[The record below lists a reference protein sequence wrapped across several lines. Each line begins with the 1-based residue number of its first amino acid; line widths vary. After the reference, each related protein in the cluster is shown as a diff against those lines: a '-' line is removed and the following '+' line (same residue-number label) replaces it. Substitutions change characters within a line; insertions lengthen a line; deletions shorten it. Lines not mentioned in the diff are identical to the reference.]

1 MNSIV
6 FFQFGLNETN
16 ELMFYITFENLMIAP
31 NKFFYIDD
39 LNFKIYINDGN
50 YDELHR
56 KSIYLEDYIPDEDL
70 LNWKKYKGLK
80 TCGFKINKKL
90 SKELIKYWDNTF
102 IEYFDIKFKTDYDS
116 IDIIQKLETQD
127 SSLFNIF
134 RSGSDIFS
142 LSMKSLDL
150 FKKCQVNMPRVFGSN
165 PRKPKI
171 IERLQGQG
179 GQNLGSKPAKTFDVI
194 TPRQNQK
201 ITSSGAIVRLQA
213 FDEDLVQTENG
224 SYTINYDSNVIF
236 FNSNPVNV
244 PLNQSVTVYWKN
256 FAYTGGISFSEFEI
270 ILLNTNVKRTVRILK
285 G

>member
-6 FFQFGLNETN
+6 FFQYGLNETN
-16 ELMFYITFENLMIAP
+16 ELIFSITFENLMIAP
-31 NKFFYIDD
+31 NKFFYIHDID
-39 LNFKIYINDGN
+39 IKIYINDGVQ
-50 YDELHR
+50 DRLH
-56 KSIYLEDYIPDEDL
+56 KNQVNIKGYVPSEDL
-70 LNWKKYKGLK
+70 NNWEKYKGLK
-80 TCGFKINKKL
+80 TCSFKINKEL
-90 SKELIKYWDNTF
+90 SKEIIKYWDNIF
-102 IEYFDIKFKTDYDS
+102 VESIYIIFKTDYDS

-127 SSLFNIF
+127 NSLFTIGRN
-134 RSGSDIFS
+134 GSDTFA
-142 LSMKSLDL
+142 LYAKDYDL
-150 FKKCQVNMPRVFGSN
+150 FRKWQVNMPRVFGSN
-165 PRKPKI
+165 SRKPKI

-179 GQNLGSKPAKTFDVI
+179 GQNLGPKPAKTFDVI
-194 TPRQNQK
+194 TPRQNQR

>member
-6 FFQFGLNETN
+6 FFQYGLNETN
-16 ELMFYITFENLMIAP
+16 ELIFSITFENLMIAP
-31 NKFFYIDD
+31 NKFFYIHDID
-39 LNFKIYINDGN
+39 IKIYINDGVQ
-50 YDELHR
+50 DRLH
-56 KSIYLEDYIPDEDL
+56 KNQVNIKGYVPSEDL
-70 LNWKKYKGLK
+70 NNWEKYKGLK
-80 TCGFKINKKL
+80 TCSFKINKEL
-90 SKELIKYWDNTF
+90 SKEIIKYWDNIF
-102 IEYFDIKFKTDYDS
+102 VESIYIIFKTDYDS

-127 SSLFNIF
+127 NSLFTIGRN
-134 RSGSDIFS
+134 GSDTFA
-142 LSMKSLDL
+142 LYAKDYDL
-150 FKKCQVNMPRVFGSN
+150 FRKWQVNMPRVFGSN
-165 PRKPKI
+165 SRKPKI

-179 GQNLGSKPAKTFDVI
+179 VQNLGPKPAKTFDVI
-194 TPRQNQK
+194 TPRQNQRIK
-201 ITSSGAIVRLQA
+201 SSGAIVRLQA

-256 FAYTGGISFSEFEI
+256 FTYTGGISFSEFEI